1 MNTVSVVVI
10 VGLVV
15 MVGLMGVACYAKGR
29 ADEQKRWL
37 RMSRTPLAQRF
48 LALAAEEI
56 AAAQGLAV
64 AELDDAGLLT
74 ELLATGNQ
82 ITLAKL
88 TAPDVGAL
96 ERRAEQL
103 RAQSY
108 GVNHAAAA

>member
-1 MNTVSVVVI
+1 MSSAEKIVVQ
-10 VGLVV
+10 
-15 MVGLMGVACYAKGR
+15 
-29 ADEQKRWL
+29 EQ
-37 RMSRTPLAQRF
+37 SRTAALDALNLQRVASRVALAQRF